1 MSLTW
6 NFSLTANEQ
15 ADRQSYYG
23 VVWKKFNPSSASY
36 DTIGSKGFVQIIGT
50 VQYAEPQAP
59 HIVVDRAEA
68 IDSATLHI
76 NNVQCDDE
84 GRYMIE
90 YAVKI
95 SGPPAATQEFNLTVS
110 GKFVLNYITS

>member
-68 IDSATLHI
+68 IDSATLQI
-76 NNVQCDDE
+76 KNVQSDDE

-90 YAVKI
+90 YSVKI
-95 SGPPAATQEFNLTVS
+95 SGPPAATQEFNLTVL
-110 GKFVLNYITS
+110 GKCVLNFIIC